1 MKLQWDEKGISE
13 YDKERGHHMIIS
25 EPKTPYHPPP
35 GMEPKDEE
43 DEAINPND
51 LAYKLEVLIIELF
64 LIVTKTCRRR

>member
-1 MKLQWDEKGISE
+1 
-13 YDKERGHHMIIS
+13 MIIS

-51 LAYKLEVLIIELF
+51 LAYKLEVQLLNYFLQLQKRVEEGDEKSIEEYE
-64 LIVTKTCRRR
+64 C